1 VCESFSLFV
10 GETMPP
16 RTVKRGAG
24 SAGPKRTTRGRRRA
38 QKAQDPPPDEVAVV
52 AAAAAVVEA
61 KEALKV
67 EEEVPAP
74 VVEEEVK
81 VEEKPVVVVEPE
93 PKAKLVANGSGPMK
107 NHTKWVGA
115 FHKKQ
120 DFIDVVELRG
130 DTKQSVGLRVWWVRW
145 TYRSSHQRG
154 SSFLA

>member
-1 VCESFSLFV
+1 
-10 GETMPP
+10 MPP

-74 VVEEEVK
+74 VVEEVK

-93 PKAKLVANGSGPMK
+93 PKAKLVANGSGPVK